1 MKWKIDYAKYKP
13 LTSAARCN
21 DCGQKNITK
30 AYRQLCDNCCQKKT
44 PTALSKEDGT
54 PLNFNLVA
62 NDTDLNLDL
71 YEIKE
76 LKRCSKCA
84 NPTLTYAHKV
94 IEDTTKVI
102 NDLNEDEYQK
112 MEKIL
117 EGYKER

>member
-1 MKWKIDYAKYKP
+1 M
-13 LTSAARCN
+13 
-21 DCGQKNITK
+21 
-30 AYRQLCDNCCQKKT
+30 
-44 PTALSKEDGT
+44 
-54 PLNFNLVA
+54 NFNLVA